1 MFHKSLSKPF
11 SFILPMLLSIVLL
24 AGCNLPSNTSAAP
37 VATSTPP
44 ASLTPVVPLNTASFP
59 APSPTP
65 VPSRTATP
73 QPDKLIFAKGAT
85 AGVATGS
92 LTSGQIKTFTANAE
106 QNQAMILILNSPKN
120 DQILGVTNPDGS
132 TLLDPAKKWNQLQW
146 LLPITGAYTIQVLG
160 AAGPEDYTLT
170 VKIAAPVNFSSG
182 SDTAILTG
190 KTVNGLVVSYA
201 VYCTTG
207 QTMTTTLNVPAT
219 TAFLDVFG
227 LAYGPL
233 LSSTLKAV
241 NWSGV
246 LPDTEN
252 YVVEVI
258 PTNGVEVSYQLSVKC
273 H

>member
-1 MFHKSLSKPF
+1 
-11 SFILPMLLSIVLL
+11 
-24 AGCNLPSNTSAAP
+24 
-37 VATSTPP
+37 
-44 ASLTPVVPLNTASFP
+44 
-59 APSPTP
+59 
-65 VPSRTATP
+65 
-73 QPDKLIFAKGAT
+73 
-85 AGVATGS
+85 
-92 LTSGQIKTFTANAE
+92 
-106 QNQAMILILNSPKN
+106 
-120 DQILGVTNPDGS
+120 
-132 TLLDPAKKWNQLQW
+132 
-146 LLPITGAYTIQVLG
+146 
-160 AAGPEDYTLT
+160 
-170 VKIAAPVNFSSG
+170 
-182 SDTAILTG
+182 
-190 KTVNGLVVSYA
+190 VNGLVVSYA